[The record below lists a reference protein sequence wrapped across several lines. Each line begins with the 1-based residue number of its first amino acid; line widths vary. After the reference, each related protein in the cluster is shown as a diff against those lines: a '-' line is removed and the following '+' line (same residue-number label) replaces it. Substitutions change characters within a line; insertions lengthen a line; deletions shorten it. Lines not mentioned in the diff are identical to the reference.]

1 MNSESWFLA
10 NQCNKSLLPAD
21 APCAQLHPS
30 PGQENADESSQM
42 GEIKKPPNNF
52 AIPVLSLE
60 HFCSSLQ
67 AQNPGNVELK
77 AILDVVMKKL
87 PQQTFF

>member
-30 PGQENADESSQM
+30 PGQENADESSQI

-67 AQNPGNVELK
+67 AQNAGNVELK